1 MAFVRGDSCYE
12 PRDILFFLLSSVWYG
27 TLGGKGDI
35 CMKRVKM
42 RFVALVLVLC
52 MLLSGC
58 ELSAYVR
65 GIFAQFIPVSF
76 SQMEYTRP
84 DLDALNEALE
94 AVMACVDQ
102 PSFRKLERA
111 LMKYSLLFREFS
123 TNYAL
128 ANIYYCK
135 DMTDLYWSEEYNI
148 CLEMTADAE
157 AGLDQLM
164 YALAESEHREKLET
178 EEYYGEGYFDDYE
191 GESLWDD
198 TFTEL
203 MNKESEILAQYYTL
217 SAEGIALDDETY
229 YNSYVPEMCEIYTRL
244 VALRQ
249 EIATYAGYESYPNF
263 AYDFYYSRDYTPAQ
277 ERAYLAEVRAEL
289 VPIYRDLLTYGV
301 SGLAVYERT
310 EAETY
315 AYVEQMAQAM
325 GGTVLE
331 AFELMADA
339 ELYDITYSENKY
351 NSSFEVYL
359 SAYSEPYILL
369 NPQGTDNDA
378 LTFAHEFGH
387 FCNDY
392 ASYGSGVS
400 VDVAEVFSQGME
412 YLSLF
417 YAEQSDS
424 ITKLKMVDSL
434 CVYVEQSAYAD
445 FEQRVYALKGDEIT
459 SENIIDAFASVI
471 EDYGFDL
478 FGMDVSRYIE
488 VPHFFTNPCYI
499 FSYVVSNDAA
509 MQFYQMEAQTAGD
522 GLAHYTAQLDTLEYE
537 FLAFIETADLESPF
551 ADGRLES
558 VRDTFRS
565 IFY

>member
-1 MAFVRGDSCYE
+1 MLA
-12 PRDILFFLLSSVWYG
+12 
-27 TLGGKGDI
+27 I
-35 CMKRVKM
+35 C
-42 RFVALVLVLC
+42 L
-52 MLLSGC
+52 LLSGC
-58 ELSAYVR
+58 EIPASVR
-65 GIFAQFIPVSF
+65 GLFSQFLPVSF
-76 SQMEYTRP
+76 SEMEYTRP

-94 AVMACVDQ
+94 NVMACVDQ

-111 LMKYSLLFREFS
+111 LLKYSMIFREFS

-135 DMTDLYWSEEYNI
+135 DMTDIYWSEEYNI

-164 YALAESEHREKLET
+164 YALAASEHREKLET

-203 MNKESEILAQYYTL
+203 MNEESEILAEYYTL
-217 SAEGIALDDETY
+217 SAESVGLDDAAY
-229 YNSYVPEMCEIYTRL
+229 YNEHVPAMCDVYTRL

-249 EIATYAGYESYPNF
+249 EIATYAGYDGYPDF

-277 ERAYLAEVRAEL
+277 ERAYLEDVRTEL
-289 VPIYRDLLTYGV
+289 VPIYRDLLMYGV
-301 SGLAVYERT
+301 SGLYLYDRT
-310 EAETY
+310 EEETY

-331 AFELMADA
+331 AFELMA
-339 ELYDITYSENKY
+339 EQGLYDITYSENKY
-351 NSSFEVYL
+351 NSSFEIFL
-359 SAYSEPYILL
+359 SAYGEPYVFL

-417 YAEQSDS
+417 YAEQSDV

-445 FEQRVYALKGDEIT
+445 FEQRVYALKGSDIT
-459 SENIIDAFASVI
+459 SENILDAFESVI
-471 EDYGFDL
+471 TDYGFDL
-478 FGMDVSRYIE
+478 FGMESSRFVE

-509 MQFYQMEAQTAGD
+509 MQFYQMEAQTQGD

-537 FLAFIETADLESPF
+537 FLAFIEAADLESPF
-551 ADGRLES
+551 DEGRIEA

-565 IFY
+565 ILY

>member
-1 MAFVRGDSCYE
+1 
-12 PRDILFFLLSSVWYG
+12 
-27 TLGGKGDI
+27 
-35 CMKRVKM
+35 MKRVKM
-42 RFVALVLVLC
+42 RLIALVLVLC

-65 GIFAQFIPVSF
+65 GIFAQFVPVSF
-76 SQMEYTRP
+76 SEMEYTRP
-84 DLDALNEALE
+84 DLDGLNEALDN
-94 AVMACVDQ
+94 VMACVDQ

-111 LMKYSLLFREFS
+111 LMEYSLLFHEFS

-148 CLEMTADAE
+148 CLEMTAEAE

-164 YALAESEHREKLET
+164 YALAGSEHREKLET
-178 EEYYGEGYFDDYE
+178 DEYYGEGYFDDYE

-198 TFTEL
+198 AFTEL
-203 MNKESEILAQYYTL
+203 MNEESEILAEYYTL

-229 YNSYVPEMCEIYTRL
+229 YNEYVPEMCEIYTRL

-249 EIATYAGYESYPNF
+249 EIATYAGYESYPDF

-277 ERAYLAEVRAEL
+277 ERAYLAEVREEL

-301 SGLAVYERT
+301 SGLAIYERS

-359 SAYSEPYILL
+359 SAYGEPYILL

-400 VDVAEVFSQGME
+400 VDVAEIFSQGME

-478 FGMDVSRYIE
+478 FGMDVSRYVE

-522 GLAHYTAQLDTLEYE
+522 GLAHYTAQLDTEEYE
-537 FLAFIETADLESPF
+537 FLAFIESADLESPF
-551 ADGRLES
+551 ADGRIES